1 MNRLY
6 VLIPALS
13 ESSTVGDRAYL
24 KCLEQVV
31 GADVIALFRRM
42 KECSDFVSDEDV
54 QCYYSKRHFKAL
66 YKHVKGKT
74 DEYPNLPSLLQ
85 FLDDYE
91 DVASMVVTN
100 SMIKVNGLRVE
111 DELLY
116 VFALH
121 DDGSSALVNRIALGG
136 DGKTVSYRLSGELR
150 ETVVLE
156 AEKASVFVWLA
167 THRCP
172 RRQYDTNYQKHGR
185 KPKYGGKR
193 GTVSAMTYRVEEA
206 EDLLQ
211 WAVASPNNS
220 NKAYFWDVDKNKLI
234 VFMNENTG
242 EQPLYHAFEIAED
255 DLDAEWNKILQKGK
269 KRLMDKIKTV
279 AEWKR
284 QMPR

>member
-6 VLIPALS
+6 MLIPALA
-13 ESSTVGDRAYL
+13 ESFTNGDRAYL
-24 KCLEQVV
+24 KCLEHVEDKDVV
-31 GADVIALFRRM
+31 SFFGRM
-42 KECSDFVSDEDV
+42 KECSDFVSGENV

-74 DEYPNLPSLLQ
+74 DEYPNLPNLLQ

-91 DVASMVVTN
+91 DVSKSGAE
-100 SMIKVNGLRVE
+100 MIEVNGLKTR

-116 VFALH
+116 AFALH

-136 DGKTVSYRLSGELR
+136 DGKTVSYRLSGEVR

-172 RRQYDTNYQKHGR
+172 RRQYDTNYQKHGS

-220 NKAYFWDVDKNKLI
+220 NKAYFWDVDKKKLI
-234 VFMNENTG
+234 VFMYENTG
-242 EQPLYHAFEIAED
+242 SQPLYHAFEIDAND
-255 DLDAEWNKILQKGK
+255 HNAEWHKILQQGK
-269 KRLMDKIKTV
+269 QKLVDKIKEV
-279 AEWKR
+279 GQWKK